1 MSFSIFVNK
10 IINDKRMTTSS
21 HPLSHHHWFWQ
32 FVGPF
37 PQPGV
42 LELTLYSFGDKEH
55 CNVVKLEIN

>member
-1 MSFSIFVNK
+1 
-10 IINDKRMTTSS
+10 MTTSS

-32 FVGPF
+32 FVGPL